1 MVGYAQSVNR
11 SLSHDYTLAVS
22 SFTPFRPHPSS
33 LLGHTRPL
41 VFSAS
46 SLHTWSS
53 EAANTRHAY
62 GRVHAQVD
70 PQVELCILE
79 NVRNAGLW

>member
-1 MVGYAQSVNR
+1 MSDDY
-11 SLSHDYTLAVS
+11 SLVIS
-22 SFTPFRPHPSS
+22 SFTPFSAPPIS
-33 LLGHTRPL
+33 LFGHTRPL